1 MTAYRGPIRT
11 SPSTRSWPRP
21 HAPFVKEAAA
31 RCTVD
36 PGTLV
41 TILTGVALSL
51 DPVVKVDPTQGAFG
65 HG

>member
-1 MTAYRGPIRT
+1 MTAYARSYPDIVLDEIVEPSART
-11 SPSTRSWPRP
+11 
-21 HAPFVKEAAA
+21 FVKEAAA

-51 DPVVKVDPTQGAFG
+51 DPVVKVDPTQGPSDSG
-65 HG
+65 